1 MKRFLEKLV
10 EGILMISGSLTSIT
24 ILLIIVF
31 LFKEGAGLFN
41 TPEVEKGYVLS
52 VNQSNPV
59 NSLSPF
65 QVKHIFDVEITNW
78 NEVGG
83 NDEEIMVFRFE
94 EVFDFYP
101 ELEGELEQLAE
112 ERAEMSEKEKELSL
126 EKERELIAARLSDVV
141 KEHSNIIAFLPEKY
155 LAVDFQGKLLD
166 KRSFSPFDFF
176 FGKEWFPTAV
186 PVAQF
191 GVMPLVLGTLWV
203 SLGAILIA
211 LPFGLAVAIYL
222 AEIAGVRMRKMLKPI
237 IELLAGIPSVVY
249 GFFGLV
255 VIVPFLQNLFNLPV
269 GETALAGSVVLAI
282 MALPTIITVAEDA
295 IRTTPRIMKEASL
308 GLGANH
314 WQTIYR
320 VILPYARSGIL
331 AAVVLGIG
339 RAIGETM
346 AVLMVTGNAAVIP
359 TTLLEPVRTIPATIA
374 AELGEA
380 PAGGAHYQS
389 LFLLGC
395 ILFVITLILSIA
407 VEVISGKRTS
417 RGV

>member
-10 EGILMISGSLTSIT
+10 EGILMISGSLTSIA
-24 ILLIIVF
+24 ILLIIIF
-31 LFKEGAGLFN
+31 LFKEGIGLFSS
-41 TPEVEKGYVLS
+41 PEVEKGYVLS
-52 VNQSNPV
+52 VNQANPV
-59 NSLSPF
+59 NSLSPLE
-65 QVKHIFDVEITNW
+65 VKDIFDEEITNW
-78 NEVGG
+78 KQVGG
-83 NDEEIMVFRFE
+83 KDEEIMVFRFE
-94 EVFDFYP
+94 DIFYHYSEEEMGENFELLP
-101 ELEGELEQLAE
+101 EKLNSFVQENA
-112 ERAEMSEKEKELSL
+112 
-126 EKERELIAARLSDVV
+126 
-141 KEHSNIIAFLPEKY
+141 NIIAFLPEKY
-155 LAVDFQGKLLD
+155 LSIDFQGKLLE
-166 KRSFSPFDFF
+166 KKNISPLDFF
-176 FGKEWFPTAV
+176 FGKEWFPTAI
-186 PVAQF
+186 PIAQY
-191 GVMPLVLGTLWV
+191 GVLPLILGTLWV

-222 AEIAGVRMRKMLKPI
+222 AEIADARIRKMLKPV

-314 WQTIYR
+314 WQTIWR

-346 AVLMVTGNAAVIP
+346 AVLMVTGNAAIIP
-359 TTLLEPVRTIPATIA
+359 TSLLEPVRTIPATIA

-389 LFLLGC
+389 LFMLGC

-407 VEVISGKRTS
+407 VEIISGKRTS

>member
-10 EGILMISGSLTSIT
+10 EGILMISGSLTSVA
-24 ILLIIVF
+24 ILLIIIF
-31 LFKEGAGLFN
+31 LFKEGIGLFN
-41 TPEVEKGYVLS
+41 SPEVEKGYVLS
-52 VNQSNPV
+52 VSQANPV
-59 NSLSPF
+59 NSLSPLE
-65 QVKHIFDVEITNW
+65 VKDIFDGEITNW
-78 NEVGG
+78 KQVGG
-83 NDEEIMVFRFE
+83 TDEEIMIFRFDDI
-94 EVFDFYP
+94 FNYYP
-101 ELEGELEQLAE
+101 EEEMGENYEFLPD
-112 ERAEMSEKEKELSL
+112 KLS
-126 EKERELIAARLSDVV
+126 SVV
-141 KEHSNIIAFLPEKY
+141 QEHATIIAFLPEKY
-155 LAVDFQGKLLD
+155 LSVSFQGKLLD
-166 KRSFSPFDFF
+166 KKNISPLDFF
-176 FGKEWFPTAV
+176 FGKEWFPTSA
-186 PVAQF
+186 PVAQY
-191 GVMPLVLGTLWV
+191 GVLPLILGTLWV

-222 AEIAGVRMRKMLKPI
+222 AEIADVRMRKVLKPV

-255 VIVPFLQNLFNLPV
+255 VIVPFLQSLFRLPV

-346 AVLMVTGNAAVIP
+346 AVLMVTGNAAIIP
-359 TTLLEPVRTIPATIA
+359 ATLLEPVRTIPATIA

-389 LFLLGC
+389 LFMLGC
-395 ILFVITLILSIA
+395 VLFVITLVLSVA
-407 VEVISGKRTS
+407 VEIISGKRSS

>member
-1 MKRFLEKLV
+1 MKIKSLFSTLNSQFLQFYMKRFLEKLV

-24 ILLIIVF
+24 ILLIIIF
-31 LFKEGAGLFN
+31 LFKEGIGLFN
-41 TPEVEKGYVLS
+41 SPEVEKGYVLS

-59 NSLSPF
+59 NSLSPL
-65 QVKHIFDVEITNW
+65 QVKDIFDAEITNW
-78 NEVGG
+78 KEVGG

-94 EVFDFYP
+94 EIFDFYP
-101 ELEGELEQLAE
+101 EEEMGENFEFLPD
-112 ERAEMSEKEKELSL
+112 
-126 EKERELIAARLSDVV
+126 RLSDVV
-141 KEHSNIIAFLPEKY
+141 KEHANIVAFLPEKY
-155 LAVDFQGKLLD
+155 LSVNFQGKLLE
-166 KRSFSPFDFF
+166 KKTISPLDFF

-191 GVMPLVLGTLWV
+191 GVLPLILGTLWE

-222 AEIAGVRMRKMLKPI
+222 AEIADARMRKILKPV

-255 VIVPFLQNLFNLPV
+255 VIVPLIQKMFNLPV
-269 GETALAGSVVLAI
+269 GETALAGSIVLAI

-295 IRTTPRIMKEASL
+295 IRTTPRMMKEASL

-346 AVLMVTGNAAVIP
+346 AVLMVTGNAAIIP

-380 PAGGAHYQS
+380 PAGGVHYQS
-389 LFLLGC
+389 LFMLGC
-395 ILFVITLILSIA
+395 ILFVITLIISIS
-407 VEVISGKRTS
+407 VEIISGKRSS